1 MGKGYAVP
9 PGTPNIMKKEFVFP
23 GGKDPGG
30 YAGSYKKRK
39 KVTAKGHTGQSQ
51 KRADRLRSKKFMK
64 KFKGTTRK
72 TILV

>member
-39 KVTAKGHTGQSQ
+39 KVTAKGHTW
-51 KRADRLRSKKFMK
+51 
-64 KFKGTTRK
+64 
-72 TILV
+72 

>member
-1 MGKGYAVP
+1 MGKGYGAP
-9 PGTPNIMKKEFVFP
+9 PGTPGVMKKEFVFP

-39 KVTAKGHTGQSQ
+39 KVTAKGHSRLHQ
-51 KRADRLRSKKFMK
+51 KRMDRLRSEQFMK